1 MVGRACVIRVDFVTE
16 NYCKI
21 CSFRVFPEL
30 LDMFRFQDHFQ
41 KNGAIKFRVSFLIIF
56 KNRTRI

>member
-41 KNGAIKFRVSFLIIF
+41 KKAAIKFGVFLIIF